1 LDPEASGALCGSDIC
16 KPKTTGAVAGAPF
29 GSAAILPISY
39 MYIKMLGPDGLK
51 AATGHAILNA
61 NYMAAR
67 LNGAYDVLFTG
78 KNGQCAHEFI
88 LDLRP
93 LKAATGVT
101 EEDVAKRLQDYGFHS
116 PTMSWPV
123 AGTLMI
129 EPTESEDLAELD
141 RFCDAMLSIRSEIDE
156 IGKGAIAVEDSAL
169 RNAPHTMDDLLADN
183 WDRPYTREVAAYPAP
198 WLRQNK
204 FWPSCGRVDN
214 VYGDRNL
221 VCTCPPLEA
230 YMDEETKKVA

>member
-1 LDPEASGALCGSDIC
+1 
-16 KPKTTGAVAGAPF
+16 
-29 GSAAILPISY
+29 
-39 MYIKMLGPDGLK
+39 MYIKMLGEPGLK
-51 AATGHAILNA
+51 LATSTAIMNA

-93 LKAATGVT
+93 MKATTGVT
-101 EEDVAKRLQDYGFHS
+101 EEDIAKRLQDYGFHS

-141 RFCDAMLSIRSEIDE
+141 RFCNAMLAIRAEIDD
-156 IGKGAIAVEDSAL
+156 IGSGRISIEDSPL
-169 RNAPHTMDDLLADN
+169 RNAPHTMEDIMSSSWN
-183 WDRPYTREVAAYPAP
+183 RPYSRETGAYPAP
-198 WLRQNK
+198 WVRANK
-204 FWPSCGRVDN
+204 FWPTCGRVDN

-221 VCTCPPLEA
+221 VCTCPPIEA
-230 YMDEETKKVA
+230 YMDEEEAA

>member
-1 LDPEASGALCGSDIC
+1 
-16 KPKTTGAVAGAPF
+16 
-29 GSAAILPISY
+29 
-39 MYIKMLGPDGLK
+39 MLGPDGLK

-78 KNGQCAHEFI
+78 ENGQCAHEFI

-123 AGTLMI
+123 AGTLMV

-141 RFCDAMLSIRSEIDE
+141 RFCDAMLAIRSEIDD
-156 IGKGAIAVEDSAL
+156 IGKGVIPLEESPL
-169 RNAPHTMDDLLADN
+169 RNAPHTMETLLDDK

-198 WLRQNK
+198 WIKQNK
-204 FWPSCGRVDN
+204 FWPGCGRVDN

-230 YMDEETKKVA
+230 YEEDEVKQVA